1 MRPRLASRAA
11 AALLAFAVAFPAGAL
26 VGVPPAH
33 AQDAG
38 IAEELRTIESVH
50 YRGNH
55 GLKSKQ
61 IRKGSSPRTRQPSR
75 LPWRERPTLR
85 RDYLRADSA
94 SIVSLYH
101 HYGYLDARVRVLIEP
116 AKDVH
121 AARVVFE
128 IREGPRTRIADV
140 DLRGVHSY
148 PEKELRHGLLAR
160 PRQFFDPAFL
170 QLDTLHIKSVYRE
183 RGYFVGV
190 RDTTARLD
198 SASIHVGYDV
208 NEGPLYRIRDL
219 GFESEGKVREY
230 LGRREILLKPG
241 DVYRES
247 KLSLS
252 RERLYNTG
260 LYRQVQ
266 VSSVLDTMDQAVDLH
281 FRLSERKSRWV
292 DGGIGSGTADRLIV
306 TGEWGHRNLD
316 TRALA
321 GVVTGEYSLDGMG
334 HFRKAGLGSSLTEPW
349 LFNIRLLGQV
359 GLFTRRED
367 DRSNPNFVRRRGENG
382 VTFTLF
388 RELSR
393 ISRVTLVQE
402 NHFVHQ
408 DYDTLPGGVVE
419 RPDTLR
425 ATYRTNLLR
434 LTLERDLRDN
444 RILPGRGSYLNVSTE
459 LAGGPLHGTSSYR
472 KLLVT
477 STWYTPMSNGWTFAA
492 RTIGGVVRP
501 FGNPPTDFAPTEGID
516 DEVARVPFE
525 SRYFLGGVNT
535 LRGYNEN
542 SIPQSGGLALLLA
555 NFEFR
560 IPLAGPFGMEAFADC
575 GNVWA
580 RPEYI
585 LAEDIV
591 GPWQGGRNGQDDLH
605 WTYGVGAR
613 FLLPFGPLRFDVAWS
628 HRPDMPRAR
637 VGRQVMPFQYQFA
650 IGPSF

>member
-1 MRPRLASRAA
+1 
-11 AALLAFAVAFPAGAL
+11 
-26 VGVPPAH
+26 
-33 AQDAG
+33 
-38 IAEELRTIESVH
+38 
-50 YRGNH
+50 
-55 GLKSKQ
+55 
-61 IRKGSSPRTRQPSR
+61 
-75 LPWRERPTLR
+75 
-85 RDYLRADSA
+85 
-94 SIVSLYH
+94 
-101 HYGYLDARVRVLIEP
+101 
-116 AKDVH
+116 
-121 AARVVFE
+121 VFE
-128 IREGPRTRIADV
+128 IREGARSRVASV
-140 DLRGVHSY
+140 EMRGVTAY
-148 PEKELRHGLLAR
+148 PEKELRRSLLAR
-160 PRQFFDPAFL
+160 PREFYDPAFL
-170 QLDTLHIKSVYRE
+170 QLDTLHIKALYRE

-190 RDTTARLD
+190 RDTAARLD
-198 SASIHVGYDV
+198 STNIHVRYDV
-208 NEGPLYRIRDL
+208 NEGPLYRVRNL
-219 GFESEGKVREY
+219 GFESEGNVREY
-230 LGRREILLKPG
+230 LGKREVLLKPG
-241 DVYRES
+241 DVYRETR
-247 KLSLS
+247 LALS

-266 VSSVLDTMDQAVDLH
+266 VSSVLDTAAHAVDLQ
-281 FRLSERKSRWV
+281 FRLSERKRRWI

-321 GVVTGEYSLDGMG
+321 GVVTGEYSLDGTG

-349 LFNIRLLGQV
+349 LFGVRLLGQV
-359 GLFTRRED
+359 GVFTRKED
-367 DRSNPNFVRRRGENG
+367 DRSNPNFIRHRGENG

-402 NHFVHQ
+402 NHFIRQ

-425 ATYRTNLLR
+425 ASYRTNLLR

-444 RILPGRGSYLNVSTE
+444 RILPLRGSYQNVSSE
-459 LAGGPLHGTSSYR
+459 FAGGPLRGTSSYR

-492 RTIGGVVRP
+492 RTIGGVVEP
-501 FGNPPTDFAPTEGID
+501 FGDPPSDFSPTEGLD
-516 DEVARVPFE
+516 PEVARVPFE

-542 SIPQSGGLALLLA
+542 TIPQSGGLALLLLNA
-555 NFEFR
+555 EMR
-560 IPLAGPFGMEAFADC
+560 VPLAGPFGIEAFVDC

-591 GPWQGGRNGQDDLH
+591 GPWQGHRNLPDDLH

-613 FLLPFGPLRFDVAWS
+613 FLLPFGPLRFDLAWS
-628 HRPDMPRAR
+628 DRPDMPRAR
-637 VGRQVMPFQYQFA
+637 IGGKGMPFAYQFA